1 MIDQVSFSPHF
12 DDGPGK
18 FRIGLILLSN
28 DYTTVRAVE
37 VIDAIEQKVGKPVV
51 TSIQAM
57 FWQSLRTVGYG
68 ESIYGYGRLLRT
80 H

>member
-28 DYTTVRAVE
+28 DYATVRAVE

-57 FWQSLRTVGYG
+57 FWQGQ
-68 ESIYGYGRLLRT
+68 
-80 H
+80 

>member
-1 MIDQVSFSPHF
+1 MIDPVSFSPHF
-12 DDGPGK
+12 DEGPGK

-28 DYTTVRAVE
+28 DYATVRAVE

-68 ESIYGYGRLLRT
+68 EPIYGYGRLLST

>member
-1 MIDQVSFSPHF
+1 MIDPVSFSPHF
-12 DDGPGK
+12 DEGPGK

-28 DYTTVRAVE
+28 DYATVRAVE
-37 VIDAIEQKVGKPVV
+37 VIDAIEQKVGKPRV

-68 ESIYGYGRLLRT
+68 EPIYSYGRLLST